1 MRKIVIAVDTY
12 FPKKDG
18 VVRFLENIIPLMA
31 KDFFITILAPDFGNS
46 RRFANLRNV
55 NEILFPIDRKK
66 SFAGYSAVKKT
77 KKLDSVVRREIRN
90 CDIVFSQDIAYLGR
104 LSVKYGKDFRKPV
117 TAYIHQIA
125 WEQIEGILAKK
136 PLKKWFWSWISK
148 KISRKIYNKCSLL
161 LVPSRKTAMSLKE
174 QGIVRE
180 KAIIHLG
187 VDIEKFSPPENKSAA
202 KIDVKIKPEKLVIGY
217 CGRISEEKDIL
228 TLKNAFIKIKEKIPQ
243 AMLLLVGDGTKDY
256 VEKIKED
263 SEDIM
268 ITGFTTN
275 VSGYLKAM
283 DIFVLPSL
291 TETTSLA
298 TLEAMASGVP
308 AITTSVG
315 RLQEYIEHGVNG
327 YLVQKSN
334 EDVLAQRIQTLAED
348 ERKRELFGKNARKTI
363 SKFSWNLP
371 VQQIK
376 ELFQKLNGQT

>member
-1 MRKIVIAVDTY
+1 MRKIIIAVDTY

-18 VVRFLENIIPLMA
+18 VVRFLENIIPLLA
-31 KDFFITILAPDFGNS
+31 KDFFITILAPDFDSNG
-46 RRFANLRNV
+46 RFINTKNV
-55 NEILFPIDRKK
+55 NEILFPIDKRK

-125 WEQIEGILAKK
+125 WEQIEGILADK
-136 PLKKWFWSWISK
+136 PLRKWFWRWIAK
-148 KISRKIYNKCSLL
+148 RISRKIYNSCSLL
-161 LVPSRKTAMSLKE
+161 LVPSKKTAVSLKNE
-174 QGIVRE
+174 GITKE
-180 KAIIHLG
+180 KAIIRLG
-187 VDIEKFSPPENKSAA
+187 VDTEKFSPPDNKSAA
-202 KIDVKIKPEKLVIGY
+202 KIKVNIKPDKLVIGY
-217 CGRISEEKDIL
+217 CGRISEEKDLI
-228 TLKNAFIKIKEKIPQ
+228 TLKNAFVKVKERFPN
-243 AMLLLVGDGTKDY
+243 AMLLLVGDGTEEY
-256 VEKIKED
+256 VRKIKED
-263 SEDIM
+263 SKDIR

-298 TLEAMASGVP
+298 TLEAMASGIP

-327 YLVQKSN
+327 YLFQKSN
-334 EDVLAQRIQTLAED
+334 EEVLAQRIETLAED
-348 ERKRELFGKNARKTI
+348 EKKRELFGKNARETI
-363 SKFSWNLP
+363 TKFSWNLP
-371 VQQIK
+371 VQQMK
-376 ELFQKLNGQT
+376 ELFEKLNGQT